1 MTNIRGKRIHYEVVS
16 IQAHLKPKKEKRS
29 RPKLDDMEP
38 EPDQVSDPLLVRT
51 EWLVPENPGHKHS
64 SNTKV
69 LLLLTDITHWEV
81 QTASLLKQ
89 PHTHTH
95 TCYGDNMYYIV
106 KQNNNKTQHTPEN
119 HNATMGVSSK
129 LTRWWIG
136 PQAVDC
142 GRHLWCHKSRC
153 TVVVV

>member
-38 EPDQVSDPLLVRT
+38 EPDQVLDPLLVRT

-89 PHTHTH
+89 PHTHTPASGI
-95 TCYGDNMYYIV
+95 TCITLWS
-106 KQNNNKTQHTPEN
+106 KTTTKPNIHPKN
-119 HNATMGVSSK
+119 HNATTGVSSK

-153 TVVVV
+153 TVIVV